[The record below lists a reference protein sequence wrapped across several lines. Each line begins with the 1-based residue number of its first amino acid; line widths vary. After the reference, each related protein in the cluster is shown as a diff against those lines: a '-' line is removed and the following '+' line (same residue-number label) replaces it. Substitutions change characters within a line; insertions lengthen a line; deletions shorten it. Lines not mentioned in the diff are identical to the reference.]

1 MVQRDRKIHLLAIP
15 LDVNGWICEASG
27 WRGLQW
33 VRTDGGSAHRIA
45 TPDVLSQA
53 SRAEMSFS
61 RSHRNDRRRRVIR
74 ESIAADS
81 DFAVE
86 SARAQRR
93 SRRASME
100 DRAETFHTGYRDPGY
115 SQAVRKTC
123 QQRMVQLIPIRPGS
137 LALVLTVMW
146 TVWGLLLLAHYL
158 FHVRASDTG
167 RSTTLILQL
176 FDVRS
181 PHSIA
186 NWMTCQLW
194 MLTAI
199 VAWMIYRIRQHK
211 LDDYRAKYRIWIV
224 LACVALFSSF
234 DTATS
239 ALYLF
244 GQSIDGWTR
253 KEIGYGGWPLVLAC
267 YASLIAITGLR
278 LSSELK
284 GTPTAVAFWF
294 GGLVAWACAALLG
307 TGLLKLDWSTG
318 TIDLTVG
325 ACWLGGVLL
334 VFQSAGMYLRYCYIQ
349 AQKRFVERA
358 IAAPSNFKIGMPS
371 MPRMPWSRSKSSAEE
386 TDGDEDADDDGEEAE
401 DGVLDTIPKK
411 TWLPWRRSGSSADLE
426 SADTR
431 TGKSDAPK
439 TASPPKE
446 PKRPMRL
453 FGIIPSRAEANE
465 SLVSEPIAEDE
476 GGPTDTGLT
485 KKSGWFGLGGNK
497 SEDVQSRSTTT
508 STTPK
513 TVSKPAAKPEP
524 AKQDSKKDTKTEA
537 NPTKRGWIPSFGHS
551 KKLAD
556 PTTSKPTVSSTKVS
570 GASTSNTSTSPAKQ
584 HDSDTK
590 APKKSWFPFR
600 KRTQAT
606 TEKTQSVEAKPS
618 SSKSADRSDDKP
630 KSAKLAAS
638 SDSKG
643 TKRLASKIFGWLDG
657 LKLKPPVDNSLP
669 TRGAS
674 SASTSANGG
683 HTGPKPI
690 AASNTPFP
698 STSAKSTAS
707 QPTSN
712 SSNQGEDDDD
722 GSSDYR
728 QLSKAERKR
737 LRRQQGNDRYAA

>member
-1 MVQRDRKIHLLAIP
+1 
-15 LDVNGWICEASG
+15 
-27 WRGLQW
+27 
-33 VRTDGGSAHRIA
+33 
-45 TPDVLSQA
+45 
-53 SRAEMSFS
+53 
-61 RSHRNDRRRRVIR
+61 
-74 ESIAADS
+74 
-81 DFAVE
+81 
-86 SARAQRR
+86 
-93 SRRASME
+93 
-100 DRAETFHTGYRDPGY
+100 
-115 SQAVRKTC
+115 
-123 QQRMVQLIPIRPGS
+123 
-137 LALVLTVMW
+137 MW

-334 VFQSAGMYLRYCYIQ
+334 VFQSAGIYLRYCYIQ

-371 MPRMPWSRSKSSAEE
+371 MPRMPWSRSKSSDDE
-386 TDGDEDADDDGEEAE
+386 TDGDKEKDDDEDEAE

-411 TWLPWRRSGSSADLE
+411 TWLPWRRSANSADAE
-426 SADTR
+426 S
-431 TGKSDAPK
+431 
-439 TASPPKE
+439 ASPPKE

-453 FGIIPSRAEANE
+453 FGILPSREEANE
-465 SLVSEPIAEDE
+465 ALIGEPVAEDE
-476 GGPTDTGLT
+476 GGPADTGLT

-497 SEDVQSRSTTT
+497 SADVQSRSTTT

-513 TVSKPAAKPEP
+513 SVSKPTAKPE
-524 AKQDSKKDTKTEA
+524 
-537 NPTKRGWIPSFGHS
+537 PTKRGWIPSFGRS

-556 PTTSKPTVSSTKVS
+556 PTTSKPTVSSS
-570 GASTSNTSTSPAKQ
+570 STSPAKKD
-584 HDSDTK
+584 DSDTK

-606 TEKTQSVEAKPS
+606 TEKKETGESKPPS
-618 SSKSADRSDDKP
+618 NKSADRSEEKS

-674 SASTSANGG
+674 SASTSAAGG
-683 HTGPKPI
+683 DGGPKPI

-698 STSAKSTAS
+698 STSAKSTTS

-712 SSNQGEDDDD
+712 SANQSEDDDD
-722 GSSDYR
+722 GTNDYR
-728 QLSKAERKR
+728 HLSKAERKR
-737 LRRQQGNDRYAA
+737 LRRQQWNDRYAA

>member
-45 TPDVLSQA
+45 TPDMLSQA

-371 MPRMPWSRSKSSAEE
+371 MPRMPWSRSKSSDDE
-386 TDGDEDADDDGEEAE
+386 TDGDKEKDDDEDEAD

-411 TWLPWRRSGSSADLE
+411 TWLTWRRSAKPTDDE
-426 SADTR
+426 STDTR
-431 TGKSDAPK
+431 TGKSDTTK

-453 FGIIPSRAEANE
+453 FGILPSREEANE
-465 SLVSEPIAEDE
+465 SLIGEPIAEDE
-476 GGPTDTGLT
+476 GGPVDTGLT

-497 SEDVQSRSTTT
+497 SADVQSRSATT

-513 TVSKPAAKPEP
+513 TVSKPTAKPEP

-537 NPTKRGWIPSFGHS
+537 NPTKRGWIPSFGRS

-556 PTTSKPTVSSTKVS
+556 PTTSKPT
-570 GASTSNTSTSPAKQ
+570 GASTSTSPAKKD
-584 HDSDTK
+584 DSDPK

-606 TEKTQSVEAKPS
+606 IEKKETGESKPS
-618 SSKSADRSDDKP
+618 SNKSADRSEEKS

-657 LKLKPPVDNSLP
+657 LKLKPPVDNALP

-674 SASTSANGG
+674 SASTSATGG
-683 HTGPKPI
+683 DGGPKPI
-690 AASNTPFP
+690 AASSTPFP
-698 STSAKSTAS
+698 STSAKSTVS

-712 SSNQGEDDDD
+712 SSNQSEDDDD
-722 GSSDYR
+722 GSRDYR
-728 QLSKAERKR
+728 HLSKAERKR

>member
-1 MVQRDRKIHLLAIP
+1 MVQRDQKIHLLAIP

-137 LALVLTVMW
+137 LALILTVMW

-334 VFQSAGMYLRYCYIQ
+334 VFQSAGMYLRYCYLQ

-371 MPRMPWSRSKSSAEE
+371 MPRMPWSRSKSSVED
-386 TDGDEDADDDGEEAE
+386 TDGDEDVDDDGEEAE
-401 DGVLDTIPKK
+401 DGILDTIPKK
-411 TWLPWRRSGSSADLE
+411 TWLPWRRSANSADKE

-439 TASPPKE
+439 TATTSKE

-453 FGIIPSRAEANE
+453 FGVIPSRAEANE
-465 SLVSEPIAEDE
+465 SLVGEPIAEDD
-476 GGPTDTGLT
+476 GGPIDTGLT

-497 SEDVQSRSTTT
+497 TTDPQSRATPATTA
-508 STTPK
+508 PK
-513 TVSKPAAKPEP
+513 TVNKPAPKPEP
-524 AKQDSKKDTKTEA
+524 AKQASKQETKTEA
-537 NPTKRGWIPSFGHS
+537 NTTKRRWLPSFSRS
-551 KKLAD
+551 KKPAD
-556 PTTSKPTVSSTKVS
+556 PSTSKPSVSS
-570 GASTSNTSTSPAKQ
+570 TSTSPATK
-584 HDSDTK
+584 DAADTNT
-590 APKKSWFPFR
+590 PKKSWFPFR
-600 KRTQAT
+600 KRENAD
-606 TEKTQSVEAKPS
+606 TEKAQSVDTNRS
-618 SSKSADRSDDKP
+618 SSKSSDRSVE
-630 KSAKLAAS
+630 KSKRAESAAS

-657 LKLKPPVDNSLP
+657 LKLKPPVDNALP
-669 TRGAS
+669 ARGAS
-674 SASTSANGG
+674 PTSHSSTASDG
-683 HTGPKPI
+683 GPKPI

-698 STSAKSTAS
+698 STSAKSTTS
-707 QPTSN
+707 QPSSN
-712 SSNQGEDDDD
+712 SINQSEDDDD
-722 GSSDYR
+722 GSNDYR
-728 QLSKAERKR
+728 HLSKAERKR